1 MNPIITAKNITKTYH
16 VGEVDVPVIRGISFE
31 IYEGEFLVILGPSG
45 SGKSTVLNM
54 LGGIDSISE
63 GELYY
68 KDTTLHQASEAT
80 LTRYRREHIGFV
92 FQFYN
97 LIPNL
102 TAKENIELTTE
113 LTEQPISVDEL
124 LVQTGLAER
133 ANYFPSKMSG
143 GQQQR
148 VALARALSKNPD
160 LLLCDEPTGA
170 LDAKTGA
177 QVLEILA
184 NFNKTYKKTVVVI
197 THNSDISKIADRVF
211 TIKDGTISKIQENPN
226 PLMPSEVSW

>member
-1 MNPIITAKNITKTYH
+1 MNPIITAKNIIKTYH

-54 LGGIDSISE
+54 LGGIDGISD
-63 GELYY
+63 GELFY
-68 KDTTLHQASEAT
+68 KDTALHEAGEAA

-102 TAKENIELTTE
+102 TAKENIELTAE
-113 LTEQPISVDEL
+113 LTAQPIPVDEL
-124 LVQTGLAER
+124 LAQTGLAER

-177 QVLEILA
+177 QVLEILS

-211 TIKDGTISKIQENPN
+211 TIKDGTISKIQENSN